1 MKKTILRSL
10 SIFLAIFFLLGAIPI
25 GASAAEITSDFEYL
39 VLDDGNV
46 EITSYIGNNKN
57 VVIPEEIDDK
67 SVTKISDLCFKNSVI
82 DIESITIPK
91 TINHLGEYEDKN
103 EFTGFCMTFINLAN
117 LKSINVDDQNISYS
131 SVDGVL
137 FNKDISKLIYY
148 PRSKIAEEYVIPS
161 TVKEVRGYAF
171 SEVLNLRVLKFD
183 GNLEKLDGMAIS
195 YMYNLQEVY
204 YPNYNNRDQLY
215 NKIITSCP
223 KLSKVVINKEISY
236 ICENDFEAS
245 PVKLYVYTDSYGLE
259 WAKSHDFPYVIMEEP
274 PVEKDLVDEN
284 TGIQVSGVMDAEATL
299 NVESVEN
306 SVENAIS
313 TFDITL
319 VKDGN
324 IIQPDGTITISI
336 PSEYG
341 DCEVFWIKDDGTK
354 VNMNAG
360 YVDGKYVFTTDH
372 LSIYALVRDIVPTV
386 PEPTATDPVPSE
398 TVPEPTETIPVP
410 TETVP
415 EPTETIPV
423 PTETVPEP
431 TETVPVPTET
441 VPVTTVTDP
450 ITTEPTATEA
460 TTTDPVVTPDTPSN
474 GNNGSNGSSSNTPS
488 GNSTNTNI
496 SNGAV
501 ATGDMFGIDNS
512 ILIALILAA
521 TTAMI
526 IASKKRK
533 DSSK

>member
-25 GASAAEITSDFEYL
+25 GASAAEITSDFEYSI
-39 VLDDGNV
+39 LDDGTIELTRYKGGSSDV
-46 EITSYIGNNKN
+46 AL
-57 VVIPEEIDDK
+57 PEEIDGK
-67 SVTKISDLCFKNSVI
+67 IVTKVNEFCFYNDSDYNGFDYKINSIS
-82 DIESITIPK
+82 IPK
-91 TINHLGEYEDKN
+91 TVTSFGNIDQEYKILN
-103 EFTGFCMTFINLAN
+103 RLYKLI
-117 LKSINVDDQNISYS
+117 SINVDLQNGYYYS
-131 SVDGVL
+131 LDGVL
-137 FNKDISKLIYY
+137 FNKNRSKLIYY
-148 PRSKIAEEYVIPS
+148 PRLKSGYEYIVPDSVTILGDS
-161 TVKEVRGYAF
+161 AF
-171 SEVLNLRVLKFD
+171 NQVYYLQVLKFSSNFEHI
-183 GNLEKLDGMAIS
+183 GNAAIFSCNLVEAEYPACIEQDAVLFDFCTKL
-195 YMYNLQEVY
+195 
-204 YPNYNNRDQLY
+204 
-215 NKIITSCP
+215 K
-223 KLSKVVINKEISY
+223 KVIINKNITL
-236 ICENDFEAS
+236 INDESFFES
-245 PVKLYVYTDSYGLE
+245 PNVTLYVYPDSYGLE

-450 ITTEPTATEA
+450 ITTEPTATEP
-460 TTTDPVVTPDTPSN
+460 TTTAPVVTPDTPSN

-488 GNSTNTNI
+488 GNSSNTNTNT

-526 IASKKRK
+526 IASKKGK

>member
-1 MKKTILRSL
+1 MKRTILRSL

-25 GASAAEITSDFEYL
+25 GASAAEITSDFEYSI
-39 VLDDGNV
+39 LDDGTIELTRYKGGSSDV
-46 EITSYIGNNKN
+46 AL
-57 VVIPEEIDDK
+57 PEEIDGK
-67 SVTKISDLCFKNSVI
+67 IVTKV
-82 DIESITIPK
+82 
-91 TINHLGEYEDKN
+91 N
-103 EFTGFCMTFINLAN
+103 EFCFYNDSDYNGLNYTVKCIFISKNIDNLSDTNNNEEWRCLNRIVHLEA
-117 LKSINVDDQNISYS
+117 INVDEENPKYS
-131 SVDGVL
+131 SDAGIL
-137 FNKDISKLIYY
+137 FNKDLSKLIYY
-148 PRSKIAEEYVIPS
+148 PTSKLGEEYKVPNY
-161 TVKEVRGYAF
+161 VKELGRSAF
-171 SEVLNLRVLKFD
+171 SELQYLKCLKFSTSFSGVSNAAIFG
-183 GNLEKLDGMAIS
+183 GNIEEADYPIYPKPFSEINLFTFCERLNKVYIS
-195 YMYNLQEVY
+195 KEVNWMNNEDFINS
-204 YPNYNNRDQLY
+204 PNV
-215 NKIITSCP
+215 T
-223 KLSKVVINKEISY
+223 
-236 ICENDFEAS
+236 
-245 PVKLYVYTDSYGLE
+245 LYVYDNSYGLE
-259 WAKSHDFPYVIMEEP
+259 WAKKHDFPYVIMEEP

-306 SVENAIS
+306 SLENAVS
-313 TFDITL
+313 SFDITL

-354 VNMNAG
+354 VNMNAE

-372 LSIYALVRDIVPTV
+372 LSIYALVRNIVP
-386 PEPTATDPVPSE
+386 
-398 TVPEPTETIPVP
+398 
-410 TETVP
+410 
-415 EPTETIPV
+415 
-423 PTETVPEP
+423 TVPEP

-441 VPVTTVTDP
+441 VPEPTVTDPIPTETVPEPTVTDPIPTETVPEPTATDP
-450 ITTEPTATEA
+450 ITTEPTTTEP
-460 TTTDPVVTPDTPSN
+460 TTTAPVVTPDTPSN

-488 GNSTNTNI
+488 GNSTNTNTNT